1 VLVVLQLDQAAP
13 AADLQLKSIAAAAA
27 AAAAALRGLNQLPA
41 LAVRMAAACYP
52 ELAHQQQHHQQQQ
65 RPVLLLLLAPKGL
78 SLI

>member
-13 AADLQLKSIAAAAA
+13 AADLQLKSIAAAA